1 MRADNRRGPGLNRQR
16 KERRKYPRLETE
28 IVLRGRSRQGDCE
41 ALLVTEN
48 LSLGGIYCTSSVDI
62 PEMTCLA
69 VQMTLP
75 AVGDDRGDETIEVE
89 AVVVRR
95 EVVSAAKPH
104 FKLALLFTFLDERA
118 TDLIA
123 AYLAGLSAEQQ

>member
-1 MRADNRRGPGLNRQR
+1 LNRLLQ
-16 KERRKYPRLETE
+16 ERRKYPRLETE
-28 IVLRGRSRQGDCE
+28 IVLRGRPEQGDE

-48 LSLGGIYCTSSVDI
+48 LSLGGVYCTSSVDI

-75 AVGDDRGDETIEVE
+75 TSGFENSFETIEVE

-95 EVVSAAKPH
+95 EVVSSARRH
-104 FKLALLFTFLDERA
+104 FKLALLFTYLDERA
-118 TDLIA
+118 TDLLA
-123 AYLAGLSAEQQ
+123 GYLARLSWEQQ

>member
-1 MRADNRRGPGLNRQR
+1 LNRQL

-28 IVLRGRSRQGDCE
+28 IVLRGMPEDGDSE

-48 LSLGGIYCTSSVDI
+48 LSLGGVCCTSTIDI

-75 AVGDDRGDETIEVE
+75 ATDTGDRAETIEVE

-95 EVVSAAKPH
+95 EVASSASRH

-118 TDLIA
+118 TDLLA
-123 AYLAGLSAEQQ
+123 NYLAGLSEKQQ

>member
-1 MRADNRRGPGLNRQR
+1 LN
-16 KERRKYPRLETE
+16 ERRKYPRLETE
-28 IVLRGRSRQGDCE
+28 IVLRGIPEDGEGE

-48 LSLGGIYCTSSVDI
+48 LSLGGVYCTSSVDI

-75 AVGDDRGDETIEVE
+75 AGGNGDKVETIEVE

-95 EVVSAAKPH
+95 EVASSASRH

-118 TDLIA
+118 TDLLAI
-123 AYLAGLSAEQQ
+123 YLSSLSEEHQ